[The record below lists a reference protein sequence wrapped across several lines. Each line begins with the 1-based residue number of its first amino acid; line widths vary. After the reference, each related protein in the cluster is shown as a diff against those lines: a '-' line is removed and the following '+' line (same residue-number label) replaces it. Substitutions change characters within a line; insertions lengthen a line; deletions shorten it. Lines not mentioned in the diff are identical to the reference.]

1 LVETVLAALYLC
13 SSELLHVVPVSS

>member
-1 LVETVLAALYLC
+1 LVETVLAVLYLC

>member
-1 LVETVLAALYLC
+1 LVETVLAALYLW

>member
-1 LVETVLAALYLC
+1 LVETVFAALYLC